1 MKAST
6 ARFVRVVYG
15 ILGLAIVGL
24 IPACSLFQSDSPV
37 QPVSTPLPSGEVPP
51 TSTSTSTPTPAPVV
65 ATSPPA
71 PPAPITPPAAQ
82 QKRSLAAP
90 PPDAPPLPGAEKAN
104 IKVGDKLWYR
114 GGSGKARPSTIVREA
129 ISIQGGQVQYK
140 QSDVDAGGM
149 VSNRSRSRRQSL
161 KHLELD
167 TSAKSTGL
175 MKYADFPLTV
185 GKSWTYRYQLKGKNG
200 LPVTY
205 DVVATVDGEE
215 RVSTPAG
222 SFETL
227 RISHVGKWAVPVVQG
242 GALKTSSGTLK
253 STVWFAMS
261 LGNWARFESEVLNA
275 KGGADV
281 KVWQELIQFERKG
294 S

>member
-24 IPACSLFQSDSPV
+24 IPACAIFQSDSPV
-37 QPVSTPLPSGEVPP
+37 QPVSTPDPSVETPP
-51 TSTSTSTPTPAPVV
+51 SSTTPTPAQV
-65 ATSPPA
+65 AVA
-71 PPAPITPPAAQ
+71 PPTAPATPVTPPAAQ
-82 QKRSLAAP
+82 QKRSLSP
-90 PPDAPPLPGAEKAN
+90 PASPDAPPLPGAEKAN

-114 GGSGKARPSTIVREA
+114 GGSGSARPSTIVREA
-129 ISIQGGQVQYK
+129 MSIQGGQVQYK
-140 QSDVDAGGM
+140 QSDVDAGGA

-167 TSAKSTGL
+167 TSAKATGL

-205 DVVATVDGEE
+205 DVVATVEAEE
-215 RVSTPAG
+215 KVSTPAG

-242 GALKTSSGTLK
+242 GALKTSAGTLK

-261 LGNWARFESEVLNA
+261 LGNWAKFESEVLNA

-294 S
+294 G